1 MSKNHILVGEL
12 INDREKSWEVV
23 TEDGEILFISKQYCE
38 MYASGHWSIPM
49 WLAEKM
55 GLT

>member
-12 INDREKSWEVV
+12 VTDRENSWEVC
-23 TEDGEILFISKQYCE
+23 TEEGEILFISKKHCE